1 MVELTFI
8 KIDSN
13 VIGLGYVDRKFAF
26 TRADYVVFYQ
36 SDVMRE
42 STMSEGAGKKRG
54 LLIVYTGDG
63 KGKTTAALGMCVRA
77 VGYDWKICIIQF
89 VKGSWKYGE
98 LKGLKRLEP
107 NVRLEII
114 GEGFVGIVDDTKE
127 FKEHKAA
134 ADKGIELAAT
144 VIKSGDYP
152 LVILDE
158 LNVAHSLGLIND
170 SDIKSLLDLRREDQN
185 LVITGRGAPEWL
197 LERADLV
204 TEMKEIKHPYQKG
217 ILAQKGIDW

>member
-1 MVELTFI
+1 MVELTFV
-8 KIDSN
+8 KIDSS
-13 VIGLGYVDRKFAF
+13 VIGQGYVDRKIAF
-26 TRADYVVFYQ
+26 TSGNFVVFYHL
-36 SDVMRE
+36 DATRE
-42 STMSEGAGKKRG
+42 PTMSEEKGKKRG

-114 GEGFVGIVDDTKE
+114 GEGFVGIVDDTKQFE
-127 FKEHKAA
+127 EHKAA
-134 ADKGIELAAT
+134 ADKGIELAAS
-144 VIKSGDYP
+144 VIESGDYP

-170 SDIKSLLDLRREDQN
+170 ADIESLLALRHEDQN